1 MSRRPDLP
9 PFRWA
14 GFTLIE
20 VLVAL
25 AILAIALSASMRT
38 LNLATEAARDS
49 RERLVSTWVLQN
61 RLAEIE
67 ARRTFPAEG
76 ETRGETDYAGLRIQ
90 WRQVVKSTPNP
101 AFRRIELTAGLTGD
115 HALAALTGFAVL
127 TP

>member
-1 MSRRPDLP
+1 MMRLANIRL
-9 PFRWA
+9 RHH

-38 LNLATEAARDS
+38 LNLATDSARDS
-49 RERLVSTWVLQN
+49 RERLISTWVLQN
-61 RLAEIE
+61 RLAEME
-67 ARRTFPAEG
+67 ARRLFPPEG

-90 WRQVVKSTPNP
+90 WKQVVKNTPNP
-101 AFRRIELTAGLTGD
+101 AFRRVELSAGLSQD
-115 HALAALTGFAVL
+115 YALATLTGFAVQ